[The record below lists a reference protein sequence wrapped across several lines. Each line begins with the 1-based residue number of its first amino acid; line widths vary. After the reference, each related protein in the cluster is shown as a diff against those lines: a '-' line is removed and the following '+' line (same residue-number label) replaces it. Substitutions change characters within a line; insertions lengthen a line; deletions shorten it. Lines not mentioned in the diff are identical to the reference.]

1 MTSSSMNG
9 KVYAQQRLQRFEAML
24 QEQGIDAAI
33 VSNPLSVH
41 YFSGFNPIIQSTPV
55 FVVVVPGKGRILLV
69 HSLRAHHARSASW
82 IDDVELYGSWGGRKT
97 LAASPLEALRL
108 LLADAGAKRIGIE
121 EQALTVAAHRALT
134 DMVAAEAWVD
144 VSPAIGRMRQVKD
157 PYEADLIRKAA
168 RVADAGMEAAVAAIR
183 PGVTE
188 GQVATASVRAM
199 HDLWLREFPH
209 LEPVDFAGPETGIFN
224 AFFAYC
230 LTGERMNMMCD
241 APSNTRIADGDFVLV
256 VVWAALEGYHAENER
271 TVAVGRISPRQE
283 ALYETTLLARE
294 KAFAALRPGV
304 PAAEVY
310 KAATDVMVEAG
321 YGHVLPGR
329 IGHGI
334 GLGAHEE
341 PSIAPTS
348 NALLVP
354 GMTFTIEPALRI
366 GAEGGVQHSDTV
378 VMTDSGWEFLT
389 KTDRGKL
396 VAS

>member
-1 MTSSSMNG
+1 MTSEMNG
-9 KVYAQQRLQRFEAML
+9 KAYAQQRLERFETML
-24 QEQGIDAAI
+24 REQDIDAAI
-33 VSNPLSVH
+33 VSSPTSVH

-55 FVVVVPGKGRILLV
+55 FVVVVPGKRRVLLV

-82 IDDVELYGSWGGRKT
+82 IDEVGLYGSWGGREA
-97 LAASPLEALRL
+97 LAATPLEALRL
-108 LLADAGAKRIGIE
+108 ILADAGAKRIGIE
-121 EQALTVAAHRALT
+121 EQAMTVAAQRSLA

-144 VSPAIGRMRQVKD
+144 VSPAIGRLRYVKD
-157 PYEADLIRKAA
+157 PYELDLIRKAA

-188 GQVATASVRAM
+188 GEVSVASVRAM
-199 HDLWLREFPH
+199 QDVWLQQFPH
-209 LEPVDFAGPETGIFN
+209 LEPVDFAGVETGIFN
-224 AFFAYC
+224 AFFTYC
-230 LTGERMNMMCD
+230 LTGKRMNMMCD
-241 APSNTRIADGDFVLV
+241 APSATPIAEGDLVLV

-271 TVAVGRISPRQE
+271 TVAVGELSPRQE
-283 ALYETTLLARE
+283 KLYETTLLARE

-304 PAAEVY
+304 PAADVY
-310 KAATDVMVEAG
+310 KAATQVMMDAG
-321 YGHVLPGR
+321 YSDILPGR

-341 PSIAPTS
+341 PSIAPGTD
-348 NALLVP
+348 ALLLP

-366 GAEGGVQHSDTV
+366 GSEGGVQHSDTV
-378 VMTDSGWEFLT
+378 VMTESGWEFLT